1 MSVRGIFEFLHK
13 HRALVQVA
21 FVAVVVGLYGV
32 LVWQRFVP
40 LENWENRMLDLRF
53 EERPTRV
60 SPSDLVIIGVD
71 EPAFALGPTQP
82 GDLPELAYL
91 KPEWPWNRKLWARMS
106 DMLLGAGAKV
116 VVFDFFMRDPKPEDA
131 EVGEVFEK
139 HADRL
144 AITAMLGKKDDIIGS
159 GHQDLSGAADDIYN
173 RPSDD
178 LLPLKGPTIDGVADA
193 DLDMDGIERRVVH
206 GYNLRLLRE
215 PDLANHP
222 GNAAKLQ
229 PDIFSLSWLAA
240 SKALGHAP
248 DRNPMEPMLYNF
260 YGPKA
265 QIETRQIDDVLE
277 NWHTRYKDGA
287 YFKNKYV
294 FVGPLSEVR
303 FKDNHTTPY
312 GGLPGVEI
320 QATAFYNLLLG
331 EWLRTPPWWVGPVTA
346 VVFGLLTLW
355 LCLRIHAV
363 LAKVGLMLALLIP
376 YVLVT
381 QWLFVEDLLVVP
393 VAGALLGVVVCGGFG
408 TIYDFVLE
416 QYERR
421 RMLGVFESMVSPG
434 VANLVL
440 AARED
445 FAKRLG
451 GERKELVVLF
461 SDIRGFTPWSEKV
474 GPVALVAQLNEYF
487 LQMVGIIQ
495 EEGGTVQKYIG
506 DALMA
511 AWGDVRDEA
520 PGECAESAVR
530 SALRMK
536 EALVK
541 LNTGWGDKPG
551 REQLS
556 FGIGIN
562 FGEGVVGQ
570 IGHPRRQE
578 FTVMGDAVNL
588 AARFES
594 ATKQYH
600 QTILVGEAIY
610 KLTKGKFVYRL
621 ADKMQVK
628 GKSFGVP
635 VYVPICER
643 GAELPPGQA
652 EFDAAVEKYYA
663 RDFAG
668 AEKLFRTAGEKIGD
682 EDFLCENFAGRCA
695 FYLKEPPDEEWDGT
709 WVLKEK

>member
-1 MSVRGIFEFLHK
+1 MTE
-13 HRALVQVA
+13 
-21 FVAVVVGLYGV
+21 
-32 LVWQRFVP
+32 
-40 LENWENRMLDLRF
+40 
-53 EERPTRV
+53 
-60 SPSDLVIIGVD
+60 
-71 EPAFALGPTQP
+71 
-82 GDLPELAYL
+82 
-91 KPEWPWNRKLWARMS
+91 
-106 DMLLGAGAKV
+106 MLLGGGAKL
-116 VVFDFFMRDPKPEDA
+116 VVFDFFLEKPMPEDA
-131 EVGEVFEK
+131 EVGDIFEK
-139 HADRL
+139 HEGQV
-144 AITAMLGKKDDIIGS
+144 AITATLGTRDDVIGA
-159 GHQDLSGAADDIYN
+159 GHQNVTGAVVRTFN

-178 LLPLKGPTIDGVADA
+178 LLPLKGMIDGVANA
-193 DLDMDGIERRVVH
+193 DPDMDGIERRVVH
-206 GYNLRLLRE
+206 GYNQLLLGE
-215 PDLANHP
+215 PDLANNP
-222 GNAAKLQ
+222 ANAGKLQ

-248 DRNPMEPMLYNF
+248 DRDPAEPMLYNF
-260 YGPKA
+260 YGPEKR
-265 QIETRQIDDVLE
+265 ITTLQIDDVLE
-277 NWHTRYKDGA
+277 NWHTTFKDGA
-287 YFKNKYV
+287 WFKDKYV
-294 FVGPLSEVR
+294 FVGPLWEVF
-303 FKDNHTTPY
+303 FKDYHTTPY
-312 GGLPGVEI
+312 GGMPGVEI

-331 EWLRTPPWWVGPVTA
+331 EWLRETPWWMGPATG
-346 VVFGLLTLW
+346 VVFGLLALW
-355 LCLRIHAV
+355 LCLRVHAV
-363 LAKVGLMLALLIP
+363 LAKVGVLLGLFVG
-376 YVLVT
+376 YVVVT
-381 QWLFVEDLLVVP
+381 QWLFVQDLRVVP
-393 VAGALLGVVVCGGFG
+393 MAGAMLGVVGCGGFG
-408 TIYDFVLE
+408 TIYDYVLE

-451 GERKELVVLF
+451 GQRKELVVLF
-461 SDIRGFTPWSEKV
+461 SDVRNFTAWSEKV
-474 GPVALVAQLNEYF
+474 GPDALVAQLNEYF
-487 LQMVGIIQ
+487 LKMVGVIL

-511 AWGDVRDEA
+511 AWGDVREEA
-520 PGECAESAVR
+520 PGECAERAVR

-536 EALVK
+536 EALAK
-541 LNTGWGDKPG
+541 LNVGWADMPG

-570 IGHPRRQE
+570 IGHPQRQE

-635 VYVPICER
+635 VFAPIGER

-652 EFDAAVEKYYA
+652 EYEAAVEKFFA
-663 RDFAG
+663 RDFAA
-668 AEKLFRTAGEKIGD
+668 AERLFRAAGEKIGGD
-682 EDFLCENFAGRCA
+682 DFLCENFADRA
-695 FYLKEPPDEEWDGT
+695 AYYETEPPGEDWDGT